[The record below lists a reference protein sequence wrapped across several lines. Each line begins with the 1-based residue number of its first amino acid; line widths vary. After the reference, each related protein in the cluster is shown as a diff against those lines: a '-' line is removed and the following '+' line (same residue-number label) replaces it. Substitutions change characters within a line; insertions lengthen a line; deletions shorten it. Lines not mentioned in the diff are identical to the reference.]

1 MKWWKRWA
9 FLITLVITGV
19 LYFKIDE
26 DLLKTIRWENMN
38 PMGGEKPEGDWELL
52 QDGTNPTTT
61 PGEALPEEDL
71 SQGGEPGQAGDQSPE
86 SQEGADALGIPDTG
100 YQEPPVPEES
110 GAEQMPAEPEPE
122 PEPEIRMGRVESDY
136 FSDALFLGDSRT
148 VGLGQYGSLG
158 DVATFYASTGMTI
171 YKIFK
176 SEIVEMPGRRRSRWT
191 RLCSIRASTRYI
203 L

>member
-61 PGEALPEEDL
+61 PGEALPEEDQCGL
-71 SQGGEPGQAGDQSPE
+71 
-86 SQEGADALGIPDTG
+86 
-100 YQEPPVPEES
+100 
-110 GAEQMPAEPEPE
+110 PA
-122 PEPEIRMGRVESDY
+122 
-136 FSDALFLGDSRT
+136 
-148 VGLGQYGSLG
+148 
-158 DVATFYASTGMTI
+158 
-171 YKIFK
+171 
-176 SEIVEMPGRRRSRWT
+176 
-191 RLCSIRASTRYI
+191 
-203 L
+203 